1 MTIALII
8 ICCLLVVY
16 AIMVSYLYRQA
27 NNEAGKFMN
36 DYDKELA
43 RNKKLADELRK
54 VCGELNR
61 ANGIIRKWR
70 DGEATN
76 VPQPARPKKIYFT
89 HTTRKEGRDEE

>member
-8 ICCLLVVY
+8 ICMMLLFY
-16 AIMVSYLYRQA
+16 SIMVSWLYRQA
-27 NNEAGKFMN
+27 NDEAGKFMN

-54 VCGELNR
+54 TCGELNR

-76 VPQPARPKKIYFT
+76 APQPARPKKIYFT
-89 HTTRKEGRDEE
+89 HTTRKEGRDE